1 MKLKTLLLLLLV
13 ALSGCRAG
21 ETRTPEDPG
30 GMPYGK
36 WGFAFFTPHALPAV
50 VTFALIIDTGEIV
63 STYRMLDGTQ
73 QDHGVVGAW
82 NNRTGSGGVYFNK
95 AWNPPALM
103 LICWDSII
111 DKKAYET
118 RIVFPP
124 SLPNTML
131 TPLGKD
137 RYGETVWY
145 KTLLFGLAP
154 EGKVRI
160 WLQSSD
166 ERENVPLEPKR
177 ITTLSGDKMD
187 GCKVVPSRIDFN
199 YRIPDGYDQ
208 YIKDFI
214 KDKIY
219 PYGNW

>member
-21 ETRTPEDPG
+21 ETRTPENPG

-63 STYRMLDGTQ
+63 STYRMLDSTPA
-73 QDHGVVGAW
+73 DPNSVGSW
-82 NNRTGSGGVYFNK
+82 YLRRSLFPYFNK

-177 ITTLSGDKMD
+177 ITTLSGDNMD
-187 GCKVVPSRIDFN
+187 GCKGITRHPN
-199 YRIPDGYDQ
+199 GYVYYGDTPE
-208 YIKDFI
+208 FI
-214 KDKIY
+214 KGKTY